1 MCIKIYDLATCAIDR
16 IMSNHFFINL
26 DNHKK
31 NIKER
36 RFKLIF
42 FLKNKKQCHDI
53 VNVFCKRTNNNYEF
67 KI

>member
-1 MCIKIYDLATCAIDR
+1 MCIKIYDLATCATDLIV
-16 IMSNHFFINL
+16 SNHFFIKL

-31 NIKER
+31 KHKRNKVQIN
-36 RFKLIF
+36 F
-42 FLKNKKQCHDI
+42 FSQKQKKCQNI